1 VLFLYLTALMIFCV
15 RKYEADAFHRGLVHI
30 DQPRALRNNLPWPA
44 WAVALAPDYTLF
56 MPVTLRGATLYQHP
70 VPPPPPLG
78 PAAAAAAAAA
88 AGAGAGAGAPSGG
101 PDAGA
106 DNGAGTSA
114 AVADGPASA
123 LGPRG
128 EVELSPLPG
137 AATVAAAAGG
147 GAQRNGN
154 PAGARPAAASGS
166 TGGLFSTLAATVR
179 GTYSRLEN
187 EDSVRGGGHTS

>member
-30 DQPRALRNNLPWPA
+30 DQTRALRNNLPWPA
-44 WAVALAPDYTLF
+44 WTVSLAPDYTLF

-78 PAAAAAAAAA
+78 PPAA
-88 AGAGAGAGAPSGG
+88 AGAGAAAAPSGG

-114 AVADGPASA
+114 AAADGPASA
-123 LGPRG
+123 PGPRG

-137 AATVAAAAGG
+137 AATASAAAGG
-147 GAQRNGN
+147 VAQRDGT
-154 PAGARPAAASGS
+154 AGARPAAASGS
-166 TGGLFSTLAATVR
+166 TGGLFSTLAAAVR